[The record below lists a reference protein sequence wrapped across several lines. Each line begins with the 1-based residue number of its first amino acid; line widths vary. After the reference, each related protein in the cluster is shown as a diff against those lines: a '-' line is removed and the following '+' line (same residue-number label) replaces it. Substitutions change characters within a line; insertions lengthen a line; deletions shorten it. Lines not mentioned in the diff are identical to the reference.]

1 MVIPDVVYLSV
12 VESDGKGD
20 VSGDNVVK
28 SKVVFLS
35 VDIGIVVENDEVEE
49 YDVGKRDEGMF
60 VVFRDLSSI

>member
-1 MVIPDVVYLSV
+1 MVVPDVVYLSV

-35 VDIGIVVENDEVEE
+35 VDIGIVVENEVEE